1 MIWLLLQHSKYV
13 VIITALV
20 SELRPNALIAN
31 LPVCTCSA
39 FPLHE
44 LVAFTYSLQSV
55 LEPRCSIYLA
65 ISTDTNWWSL
75 LQNEA
80 IPKVNTFNLFMNLN
94 SASVATCDLL
104 ARWTAA
110 SDWNIW
116 SYPSTVYNT
125 TIVSCLRPA
134 YFTDM
139 MATSKWYEKQKFK
152 QNKANKYCNLN
163 QNCSKKTNRI
173 DNWVWLICSE
183 EMTYTPYY

>member
-13 VIITALV
+13 VIITARV

-55 LEPRCSIYLA
+55 LRCSVYLA
-65 ISTDTNWWSL
+65 ITTDTNWWSTSKWGHTKSKHIQPL
-75 LQNEA
+75 HEF
-80 IPKVNTFNLFMNLN
+80 VVVV
-94 SASVATCDLL
+94 SVATCDLL

-163 QNCSKKTNRI
+163 QNCSKKQI
-173 DNWVWLICSE
+173 V
-183 EMTYTPYY
+183 

>member
-1 MIWLLLQHSKYV
+1 MTTVAVFKICGHYNCTCFWTPAQMHWLQTCQFVHAQLFLCMSLLPSHIHFSLCYAAAYTWPLLLTPTGGQ
-13 VIITALV
+13 
-20 SELRPNALIAN
+20 
-31 LPVCTCSA
+31 
-39 FPLHE
+39 
-44 LVAFTYSLQSV
+44 
-55 LEPRCSIYLA
+55 
-65 ISTDTNWWSL
+65 

-163 QNCSKKTNRI
+163 QNCSKKQI
-173 DNWVWLICSE
+173 V
-183 EMTYTPYY
+183 